1 MTVVYDVGDT
11 VTAVLRLDVQ
21 PDGTTAVYVVWT
33 RPDGV
38 TASGSGPTG
47 PDGRDY
53 TSTVTADRAGDWLA
67 VWTVTGTGA
76 GVTAQVYPARALPS
90 VSDDRPAW
98 TPFLSQ
104 VADHVPYL
112 TVDTVTPGSALHLGT
127 FTARTWPTDEQA
139 QRLTDGAVTYVRSAV
154 GTVAPAVYDM
164 ATQVAALRA
173 AAAIARAY
181 PRDDGD
187 LAAAAALDARAD
199 ADLAR
204 LKAANDAAGGGDGSE
219 VDLLPVYSFPAP
231 VPWGDSYL

>member
-1 MTVVYDVGDT
+1 MTTVYDVGDT
-11 VTAVLRLDVQ
+11 ITAVLRLNTPVDSADVS
-21 PDGTTAVYVVWT
+21 VEWT
-33 RPDGV
+33 RPDGTTV
-38 TASGSGPTG
+38 PDGTPSGSSNE
-47 PDGRDY
+47 Y
-53 TSTVTADRAGDWLA
+53 VSTVAADAAGDWLA
-67 VWTVTGTGA
+67 VWTIA
-76 GVTAQVYPARALPS
+76 GSVQDVTAQVFPVRALPS
-90 VSDDRPAW
+90 ASPSRPAW

-112 TVDTVTPGSALHLGT
+112 TVDTITPGSATHLGT

-139 QRLTDGAVTYVRSAV
+139 QRLTDGAVTWVRSAV

-199 ADLAR
+199 ADLIR

-219 VDLLPVYSFPAP
+219 VHLLPVYSFPAP
-231 VPWGDSYL
+231 VPWGDDYL